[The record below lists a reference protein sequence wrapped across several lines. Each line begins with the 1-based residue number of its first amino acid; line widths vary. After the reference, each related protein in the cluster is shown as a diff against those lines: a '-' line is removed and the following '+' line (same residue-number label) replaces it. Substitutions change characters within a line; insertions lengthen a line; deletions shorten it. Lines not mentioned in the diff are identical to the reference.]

1 MEQQRMGII
10 DIGSNSIRLAIYER
24 TPEGAYRVIDGSK
37 QAGRLSEQ
45 IDGEG
50 KLNEAAVDRLVGTLH
65 RFRLL
70 CFHHRT
76 ERIRA
81 VATAAIR
88 NAANC
93 GDVLDRLAKETG
105 MTVELLSGKEE
116 AAYGFLGMLNTM
128 DVQDGFLIDI
138 GGGSTELSLFRSRE
152 LIRSVSFPFGA
163 VNTSKRYADKGT
175 LDDKS
180 LAEFESVLRKAI
192 EAEPWIREAAGLPL
206 VGIGGTVRTLAK
218 MHQAQIKYPL
228 RQTHN
233 YGMRPEDTEA
243 LFASL
248 QELSLEKRKKTPGLS
263 KDRADLIVPGI
274 AILRTFFRAC
284 RADRYL
290 ICGAGLRDGLFF
302 DSVLPSGG
310 RLDDPLGYSIANIG
324 ALYPD
329 APQPHIEQVN
339 RVASALYEA
348 LAPHYPI
355 GGQAA
360 ACLRVASRLFR
371 IGAGIDYYQYA
382 KHTFYLMVNSHL
394 NGISHRGILIS
405 AAVASYKNRS
415 GARQLHQTYKPIMAD
430 DDLETVYRLGT
441 LLQLAVAL
449 DRSESQPFTGLAAD
463 IRSNKLVLRPIG
475 QNGPLTME
483 RSEVEALADDFKKVW
498 GLTPVLEST
507 S

>member
-10 DIGSNSIRLAIYER
+10 DIGSNSIRLVIYER
-24 TPEGAYRVIDGSK
+24 TPQGAYRVIDGSK

-45 IDGEG
+45 IDGDG

-70 CFHHRT
+70 CFLHKT
-76 ERIRA
+76 DRIRA

-88 NAANC
+88 NAANREH
-93 GDVLDRLAKETG
+93 VLQRLAKETG
-105 MTVELLSGKEE
+105 LTVEPLSGKEE
-116 AAYGFLGMLNTM
+116 AAYGFLGMINTM
-128 DVQDGFLIDI
+128 EVRDGFLIDI
-138 GGGSTELSLFRSRE
+138 GGGSTELSLFRGRE

-163 VNTSKRYADKGT
+163 VNSSRRYAEKGN

-180 LAEFESVLRKAI
+180 LSELESVLRNAI

-206 VGIGGTVRTLAK
+206 VGIGGTVRTLAR

-228 RQTHN
+228 PQTHN
-233 YGMRPEDTEA
+233 YVMRPEDTEA

-248 QELSLEKRKKTPGLS
+248 RGLPLEKRKKTPGLS

-302 DSVLPSGG
+302 DLALPSGG
-310 RLDDPLGYSIANIG
+310 RLDDPLDYSIANIG

-329 APQPHIEQVN
+329 APQPHVDQVN
-339 RVASALYEA
+339 RLAAALYDE
-348 LAPHYPI
+348 LAPRYPL
-355 GGQAA
+355 GGEA
-360 ACLRVASRLFR
+360 ACWLNVASRLFR

-394 NGISHRGILIS
+394 NGLSHRGILIS

-415 GARQLHQTYKPIMAD
+415 GARQLHHAYKPIMDD
-430 DDLETVYRLGT
+430 DDLEAVYRLGT

-449 DRSESQPFTGLAAD
+449 DRSESQPFEGLEAD
-463 IRSNKLVLRPIG
+463 IRSNKLLLRPIG
-475 QNGPLTME
+475 QNGPMTME
-483 RSEVEALADDFKKVW
+483 RSEVDALADDFRKVW
-498 GLTPVLEST
+498 GLTPVLENGR
-507 S
+507 